1 MHIGRNLPIG
11 HSDGGTLCFFFF
23 HRLEDVAAS

>member
-11 HSDGGTLCFFFF
+11 HSDGGTLCFFF